1 MLLACSRNS
10 KEANMTGAESSKE
23 ESEGDEAFKVTGN
36 GYRSCRTSKAMA
48 GTLDSPQMIR
58 GATASVRV
66 DK

>member
-1 MLLACSRNS
+1 
-10 KEANMTGAESSKE
+10 MTGAESSKE